1 MTTFH
6 LKADSDDLVYYDEM
20 CAKTAQR
27 LIDFIRSFVS
37 CAVAFSG
44 GVDSAVVARAA
55 FEALG
60 EHALAI
66 TGVSPSL
73 ASGELEVAQRIAQ
86 RIGIRHRVI
95 STRETELAEYQRN
108 DARRCFHCKSHL
120 YGEIFALRENEGFQ
134 TILSGT
140 NLDDLGDYRPGLEAA
155 TEFEVRHPLAEC
167 KLDKKAVRAL
177 ARWWGLEIWNKPAA
191 PCLASRIAY
200 GVAAT
205 EERLTLIDAAEKFLK
220 GLGLDQLRVRL
231 HEGELAR
238 IEVPANQ
245 LSLLTSEPTRTNVVR
260 MLREMGF
267 RFVSLD
273 LAGFQSGGLNALL
286 KLDANPKLVEK

>member
-1 MTTFH
+1 MTTIQTKH
-6 LKADSDDLVYYDEM
+6 NTVAAPHEADSCGEV
-20 CAKTAQR
+20 AQR
-27 LIDFIRSFVS
+27 LFDFIRPLSS

-44 GVDSAVVARAA
+44 GVDSAVVGRAA

-60 EHALAI
+60 EHALAV

-73 ASGELEVAQRIAQ
+73 ASGELEIAQRIAQ
-86 RIGIRHRVI
+86 QIGIRHRI
-95 STRETELAEYQRN
+95 IETHETELADYQRN

-120 YGEIFALRENEGFQ
+120 YGEIFALRGEEVFQ

-155 TEFEVRHPLAEC
+155 TNFQVLHPLAEC
-167 KLDKKAVRAL
+167 KLDKNSVRAL

-191 PCLASRIAY
+191 PCLASRVAY

-205 EERLTLIDAAEKFLK
+205 EERLARIDAAEKFLK
-220 GLGLDQLRVRL
+220 GLGFDRLRVRL

-238 IEVPANQ
+238 IEVPADQ
-245 LSLLTSEPTRTNVVR
+245 LSLLTSEPTRTNLVKR
-260 MLREMGF
+260 LRDLGF

-273 LAGFQSGGLNALL
+273 LTGFQSGGLNALL
-286 KLDANPKLVEK
+286 ALDTNAKTVEK